1 MGLGAVAVS
10 VIRVAVAGNRQRVLL
25 PFAAF
30 HGYGAGS
37 SSRLSTMRAFPLLA
51 LSLLTLG
58 VGSASAMEPVQIQ
71 SRGVEAS
78 APAPDHAAVSQEQA
92 SLDASCREL
101 RAQAVSVEQ
110 PLLEQGPRHPRTSP
124 LLSVGF

>member
-1 MGLGAVAVS
+1 
-10 VIRVAVAGNRQRVLL
+10 
-25 PFAAF
+25 
-30 HGYGAGS
+30 
-37 SSRLSTMRAFPLLA
+37 MRAFPLLA

-58 VGSASAMEPVQIQ
+58 VGSASAMEPVN
-71 SRGVEAS
+71 
-78 APAPDHAAVSQEQA
+78 AAVSQEQA